1 MTIKFGVFG
10 SVGVSLLCAS
20 IAAACPL
27 CHTDLGQQVRDGIFG
42 PDFWP
47 NLFFVLL
54 PFPIFLS
61 LAAALHYGFG
71 RRTPGAKGAEPTEPK
86 HADNIDNIQERNHG
100 R

>member
-1 MTIKFGVFG
+1 MTVKSRVFG
-10 SVGVSLLCAS
+10 PVSVSLLCAS

-42 PDFWP
+42 ADFWP
-47 NLFFVLL
+47 NLFSVLL
-54 PFPIFLS
+54 PFPIFFS

-71 RRTPGAKGAEPTEPK
+71 RRTPNAKSAESTEPK
-86 HADNIDNIQERNHG
+86 HADNIEERNHG

>member
-1 MTIKFGVFG
+1 MTVKSRVFG
-10 SVGVSLLCAS
+10 PVGVSLLCAS

-27 CHTDLGQQVRDGIFG
+27 CQTDLGQQVRDGIFG
-42 PDFWP
+42 ADFWP

-71 RRTPGAKGAEPTEPK
+71 RRTPNATGAEPTESKP
-86 HADNIDNIQERNHG
+86 ADNIKERNHG

>member
-1 MTIKFGVFG
+1 MTLKSRVFG
-10 SVGVSLLCAS
+10 PVGVSLLCAS

-27 CHTDLGQQVRDGIFG
+27 CHTDLGRQVRDGIFG
-42 PDFWP
+42 ADFWP
-47 NLFFVLL
+47 NLLSVLL

-71 RRTPGAKGAEPTEPK
+71 RRTPNGKGSEPTETEP
-86 HADNIDNIQERNHG
+86 ADNIEETNHG

>member
-1 MTIKFGVFG
+1 MTVKSRVFG

-42 PDFWP
+42 ADFWS
-47 NLFFVLL
+47 NLFSVLL

-71 RRTPGAKGAEPTEPK
+71 RRAPNAKGAEPTEPTN
-86 HADNIDNIQERNHG
+86 ADNIQERNHG

>member
-1 MTIKFGVFG
+1 MTVKSRVFG
-10 SVGVSLLCAS
+10 PVGVSLLCAS

-27 CHTDLGQQVRDGIFG
+27 CHTDLGRQVRDGIFG
-42 PDFWP
+42 ADFWP

-71 RRTPGAKGAEPTEPK
+71 RRTPNAKGAEWTEPK
-86 HADNIDNIQERNHG
+86 RDDNIDGRNHG

>member
-1 MTIKFGVFG
+1 MSMTVQSRVFG
-10 SVGVSLLCAS
+10 PVGVSLLCAS

-27 CHTDLGQQVRDGIFG
+27 CHTDLGRQVRDGIFG
-42 PDFWP
+42 AGFWS

-71 RRTPGAKGAEPTEPK
+71 RRAQNSKPTEPTEPK
-86 HADNIDNIQERNHG
+86 SIDNIEGRNNG

>member
-1 MTIKFGVFG
+1 MTAKSGVFRP
-10 SVGVSLLCAS
+10 VGLSLLCAS

-27 CHTDLGQQVRDGIFG
+27 CHTDLGRQVRAGIFG
-42 PDFWP
+42 ADFWS

-71 RRTPGAKGAEPTEPK
+71 RRTPNAKGAEPTESKP
-86 HADNIDNIQERNHG
+86 ADNIEGGRNHG

>member
-1 MTIKFGVFG
+1 MTVKSRVFG
-10 SVGVSLLCAS
+10 PVGVSLLCAS

-27 CHTDLGQQVRDGIFG
+27 CNTDLGRQVRDGIFG
-42 PDFWP
+42 VDFWP

-71 RRTPGAKGAEPTEPK
+71 RRTSNAKAAESTEPK
-86 HADNIDNIQERNHG
+86 HDDNIKERSHG